1 MTIFNP
7 CQARYIELMA
17 LCLTRMAFGEGG
29 KPVDERRYGGND
41 WPLEAETMIG
51 IPRLENVAWCVGT
64 TIREDIPGDVAECG
78 VWRGGATIMMKAV
91 LTALGDTIRNVWV
104 CDSFQGLPEP
114 DPRYPA
120 DDGDLHYTH
129 NDVLAV
135 SEATVRG
142 NFERYRLLDDRVRFL
157 AGLFEDTL
165 PGPIEQ
171 LSVLRLD
178 GDMYSSTIHTL
189 DALYPKVS
197 PGGFVIVDDF
207 GGSGNGCQQAV
218 EFYRE
223 SNDITA
229 PISAIADSGAIYW
242 RKT

>member
-1 MTIFNP
+1 MTNP
-7 CQARYIELMA
+7 IQGIQARYIELMT
-17 LCLTRMAFGEGG
+17 LCLTRIAFEQ
-29 KPVDERRYGGND
+29 VDDRRYGGDD
-41 WPLEAETMIG
+41 WPAEAETMIG
-51 IPRLENVAWCVGT
+51 IPRLMNIVRCVNT
-64 TIREDIPGDVAECG
+64 VVTDDIPGDVAECG

-91 LTALGDTIRNVWV
+91 LTIVNDTARNVWV
-104 CDSFQGLPEP
+104 CDSFQGCPEP

-120 DDGDLHYTH
+120 DVDDPHHTF
-129 NDVLAV
+129 DILAV
-135 SEATVRG
+135 PEATVRA

-157 AGLFEDTL
+157 AGFFEDTL

-171 LSVLRLD
+171 LAVLRLD

-218 EFYRE
+218 ESYRDRYGVVE
-223 SNDITA
+223 
-229 PISAIADSGAIYW
+229 PFEWIADSGAIYW
-242 RKT
+242 RKGA